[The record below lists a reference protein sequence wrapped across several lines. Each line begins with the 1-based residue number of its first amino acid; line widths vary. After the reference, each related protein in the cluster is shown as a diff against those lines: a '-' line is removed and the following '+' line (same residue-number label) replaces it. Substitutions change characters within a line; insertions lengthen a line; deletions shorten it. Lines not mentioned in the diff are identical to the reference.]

1 MRSLL
6 LILLL
11 AGPVGAEPFIVGRE
25 GTGASPSS
33 SPLNADRMG
42 TGLSPLNQRL
52 HAMLIQK
59 PLEGPEVALDYE
71 GAARAAVSQNL
82 GLQVSRWEVQ
92 AAQARYNQARA
103 QRLPILNSFAS
114 YRQKAPD
121 VVEGLLPD
129 TRFIKEAQKAG
140 FNASDLYI
148 TGQNQMFNR
157 ATLFIPVYTGGQLE
171 SQMHVQAALARVEK
185 FGLERARQMT
195 AFQAKR
201 SVLDVLLAEENARV
215 AEQSL
220 AQAKET
226 VRYAQDRLAAGVAN
240 KYDVMQS
247 EVALEQA
254 HDGVTT
260 TRTSLEKT
268 RAALAT
274 LLNLPT
280 LTPFRLRDT
289 LGELNQV
296 EKAGAQNAEELTKTA
311 LAQRPELD
319 QIKERLRA
327 AHENRNVAAAGLLPK
342 LLINLNYDFIGTTQA
357 LRGGLS
363 AVTSLLVPILD
374 GGLTHA
380 RKQEYDLLARQIG
393 TDGLRQAQ
401 AVTLEVL
408 RALFDTLESDARLQ
422 AAQTAET
429 SAREAVRIA
438 SLRFQVGAGT
448 SLELVSAQTA
458 LANAGY
464 NLANAHYRQIVA
476 RATLQLALGQPVGD
490 TE

>member
-1 MRSLL
+1 MRCLL

-11 AGPVGAEPFIVGRE
+11 AGPVEAEP
-25 GTGASPSS
+25 SPPDSALQTPPANATAPGV
-33 SPLNADRMG
+33 SPLNA
-42 TGLSPLNQRL
+42 RL
-52 HAMLIQK
+52 RAMLTRK
-59 PLEGPEVALDYE
+59 PLEGSEIGLDYE
-71 GAARAAVSQNL
+71 GAARAAVRQNP

-103 QRLPILNSFAS
+103 QRLPKLNSYAS

-129 TRFIKEAQKAG
+129 TRFVKEAQKAG
-140 FNASDLYI
+140 FNASDLYV

-157 ATLFIPVYTGGQLE
+157 ATLYIPVYTGGQLE
-171 SQMHVQAALARVEK
+171 SQMHVQAALTEVEK
-185 FGLERARQMT
+185 FGLERARQLT
-195 AFQAKR
+195 AFQAKHG
-201 SVLDVLLAEENARV
+201 VLDVLLAQENVRV
-215 AEQSL
+215 AEQSE

-226 VRYAQDRLAAGVAN
+226 VRYARQRLAAGVAN

-254 HDGVTT
+254 EDGITI
-260 TRTSLEKT
+260 TRTSLEKA
-268 RAALAT
+268 RAALAN

-280 LTPFRLRDT
+280 LTPFRLKDT
-289 LGELNQV
+289 LAELTQA
-296 EKAGAQNAEELTKTA
+296 EKAAGQNPEELIKTA
-311 LAQRPELD
+311 LAQRPELE
-319 QIKERLRA
+319 QVKARLNA

-342 LLINLNYDFIGTTQA
+342 FLININNDFIGNTLA

-363 AVTSLLVPILD
+363 EVTSLLIPILD

-380 RKQEYDLLARQIG
+380 RKQEYDVLAQQIG
-393 TDGLRQAQ
+393 IDGLRQAQ
-401 AVTLEVL
+401 TVSLEVL
-408 RALFDTLESDARLQ
+408 RALFDNLDSDARLK
-422 AAQTAET
+422 AAETAEA

-458 LANAGY
+458 LSNAAY
-464 NLANAHYRQIVA
+464 NLADAHYRQILA

-490 TE
+490 TQ